1 MNVGAAHVVP
11 LLDCRPYAEERAAEP
26 CKQGEL
32 VAMFTAFGGELA
44 HNLAEADAE
53 LVLVPA

>member
-1 MNVGAAHVVP
+1 MNVGTS
-11 LLDCRPYAEERAAEP
+11 LLDCRPYAEERADEP

-44 HNLAEADAE
+44 HDLAEADAE
-53 LVLVPA
+53 LVLVAA